1 VLYGSNAG
9 ALRLAQGMVVGWCL
23 GAMVLYG
30 SNSESEQSASQ
41 CGSGGKSAGL
51 AVLEKKRWWSDWMFS
66 NFFSWL
72 FFRGIRNFFRKV
84 FVFPGFFPEENLH
97 PGPVS

>member
-1 VLYGSNAG
+1 MGQAIFYGLAGWMADALPIVVIVLYGGNGG
-9 ALRLAQGMVVGWCL
+9 ALGLAQGMVVGWCL

-66 NFFSWL
+66 NFFRRL
-72 FFRGIRNFFRKV
+72 F
-84 FVFPGFFPEENLH
+84 
-97 PGPVS
+97 S